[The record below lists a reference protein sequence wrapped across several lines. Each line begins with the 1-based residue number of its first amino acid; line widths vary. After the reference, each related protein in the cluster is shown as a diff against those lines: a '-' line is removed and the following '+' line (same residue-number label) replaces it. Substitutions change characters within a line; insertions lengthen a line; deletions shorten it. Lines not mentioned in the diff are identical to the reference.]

1 LLRCAPGQGVE
12 HAEGLV
18 SVVGSGSA
26 TFQASRSGSG
36 ASRHAPVGDAVRVV
50 VVCEDSLLGK
60 GLRALLE
67 GEGFKAYF
75 VETFA
80 RATRFCS
87 PEPGGS
93 REVVVWVLDRLDLD
107 AIAQAQELLAGRE
120 AGLCVLAKA
129 VHLEHLRE
137 LVLDH
142 PKGFGVLL
150 RGPDCR
156 PAEISAVIKQVAL
169 GALSIEQTLLR
180 QMLRPAPASESEL
193 TPTEECVLDLISS
206 GWRNREIAR
215 RLGRSE
221 KAIENHIGRLFA
233 KLGLNARL
241 HPDID
246 RRVTAAMLHA
256 ERASIRLALHSA
268 QPDGQPPGAWSGGA

>member
-1 LLRCAPGQGVE
+1 VA
-12 HAEGLV
+12 
-18 SVVGSGSA
+18 SA
-26 TFQASRSGSG
+26 TFQASRNGNG
-36 ASRHAPVGDAVRVV
+36 ASGHAPAGDAVRVV
-50 VVCEDSLLGK
+50 VVCEDPLLGR

-67 GEGFKAYF
+67 GEGLRAYS

-87 PEPGGS
+87 LEPGGP
-93 REVVVWVLDRLDLD
+93 RDVVVWVLDHLDLD
-107 AIAQAQELLAGRE
+107 AIAQAQGFLAGRE
-120 AGLCVLAKA
+120 AGLCVLAK
-129 VHLEHLRE
+129 VVDLEHLRDF
-137 LVLDH
+137 VLDD
-142 PKGFGVLL
+142 PTGFGVLL
-150 RGPDCR
+150 RGPETG
-156 PAEISAVIKQVAL
+156 PADISAVIKQVAL
-169 GALSIEQTLLR
+169 GALSIEQALLR
-180 QMLRPAPASESEL
+180 QMLRPAPAPESQL
-193 TPTEECVLDLISS
+193 TATEQRVLDLISS

-256 ERASIRLALHSA
+256 ERASVRLALHS
-268 QPDGQPPGAWSGGA
+268 QEPDGPPGSME